1 MKYVYLL
8 IVLSLPACD
17 FYSNDKH
24 PKAASLSDSVAP
36 ADNAASP
43 QPAGKSVAADS
54 SKGLSMASNA
64 LFGYL
69 AHQQWDTAFEKKVS
83 LSSEQEESRGAGNA
97 LITTTTLKSDS
108 FSIVSISS
116 TGGDPFDCKG
126 KIKINGK
133 EITKY
138 FTENGDSINGEELDA
153 TTVGDAY
160 TFKST
165 RYHYLLLIASAD
177 CATGKFREIGTG
189 ILVNLDRQP
198 YIARIFFTWKDL
210 GNFYF
215 MPDGNTGKLKYI
227 TVDPLDANGEIVDGD
242 DQQILVH
249 VSALNEP

>member
-1 MKYVYLL
+1 MKYAYLL
-8 IVLSLPACD
+8 IILFLTSCD
-17 FYSNDKH
+17 FHTKPTST
-24 PKAASLSDSVAP
+24 AVLSDSIAP
-36 ADNAASP
+36 ADNKGAASS
-43 QPAGKSVAADS
+43 PAVDTNIITDS
-54 SKGLSMASNA
+54 SKGIAMPSNA
-64 LFGYL
+64 FFAFL
-69 AHQQWDTAFEKKVS
+69 ARQQWDTAFEKKVA
-83 LSSEQEESRGAGNA
+83 LSSEQEESRGTGNA
-97 LITTTTLKSDS
+97 LITTTTLKGDS

-138 FTENGDSINGEELDA
+138 FTENGDTIGGKELDA
-153 TTVGDAY
+153 TTISDAY
-160 TFKST
+160 TFKSLQ
-165 RYHYLLLIASAD
+165 YHYLLLIASAD

-198 YIARIFFTWKDL
+198 YTARIFFTWKDL

-215 MPDGNTGKLKYI
+215 TPDGNTGKLKYI
-227 TVDPLDANGEIVDGD
+227 TVDPLDANGEIIDGD